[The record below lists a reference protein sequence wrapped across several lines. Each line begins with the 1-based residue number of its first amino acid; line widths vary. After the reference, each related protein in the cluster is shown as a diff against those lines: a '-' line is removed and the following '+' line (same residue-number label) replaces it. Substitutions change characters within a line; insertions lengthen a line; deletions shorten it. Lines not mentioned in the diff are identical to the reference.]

1 MSLLRPDRTDTVNSY
16 LVRGERLENNTFISC
31 IYYRFTVKY
40 KRLVILIIL
49 YAALFW
55 GGLIAGEWLTGLLN
69 PEPETTEG
77 HATQMMVAMTAI
89 VFVVVSAI
97 PFVPGAEIGLGLLMV
112 MGTQVLFLV
121 YFCMVLALNISFIFG
136 RFVPTRATIATFEFF
151 GLKKASDLA
160 REMAP
165 LSKKE
170 RLVILTDKAPRYIIP
185 FLLKHRYLALAVA
198 LNIPGN
204 TLIGGGGG
212 IAFIAGLSGIYSFPA
227 YILTILIAVA
237 PVPLV
242 FYFSSRAF

>member
-1 MSLLRPDRTDTVNSY
+1 M
-16 LVRGERLENNTFISC
+16 
-31 IYYRFTVKY
+31 KY
-40 KRLVILIIL
+40 KRLIILIIL
-49 YAALFW
+49 YAALLW
-55 GGLIAGEWLTGLLN
+55 GGLIAGDWLTELLN
-69 PEPETTEG
+69 PKPETTLG
-77 HATQMMVAMTAI
+77 SSTQMMVVMTAI
-89 VFVVVSAI
+89 VFVIVSAI

-121 YFCMVLALNISFIFG
+121 YFCMVLALNVSYLFG
-136 RFVPTRATIATFEFF
+136 RFVPARATFAVFDFF

-160 REMAP
+160 RQMSP

-170 RLVILTDKAPRYIIP
+170 RLAFLTDKAPRYIIP
-185 FLLKHRYLALAVA
+185 FLLKHRYLALVVV

-227 YILTILIAVA
+227 YIFAILIAVA

-242 FYFSSRAF
+242 FYFSSRVF